1 MAGGNDTR
9 SRIILSILLCILDIA
24 GRHCIRKDP
33 NAVNFVADRA
43 VNQGTY
49 QVTCISRF
57 VLLSSWKCRRHIGF
71 VCYQAKGHFN
81 LRVNR
86 YPNSASTFQLTRLIT
101 SGDISLNPGPS
112 MVKYT
117 CPKCSRTVAR
127 HHRALDCSICG
138 LKHHIKYGKVTPRE
152 YKATQRRDLMT
163 WSCPRCVT
171 QPALQE
177 SGPDI
182 NQMSALP
189 FGSVSYES
197 CLSMVESQEVT
208 PINASYEDEEC
219 DSHLSDL
226 IQKLANRSAKDIRVG
241 HLNVCSLRNKIEEL
255 RCLQMFCRF
264 EVLAITE
271 THLDKTVPDTALDID
286 RMKFLRLDRKGRKGG
301 GCILYFADHLQ
312 ATHRKDLFIDGLE
325 AIWVQV
331 KFPSTSVLFS
341 VMYRPPD
348 FNLFFDL
355 ISSPLEK
362 AWLKSSNIFLLG
374 DFNCNLLIEGNQESD
389 TNISNANINKLRS
402 IFEMFNMQ
410 NVIQEAARLTIT
422 SSTLID
428 LIVTTRKTLSV
439 LQVYSLWAY
448 QTTT

>member
-1 MAGGNDTR
+1 MAGGNDTL
-9 SRIILSILLCILDIA
+9 SRIILSILLCILGIA
-24 GRHCIRKDP
+24 WSHCIQKDP
-33 NAVNFVADRA
+33 NAVYFVADRA
-43 VNQGTY
+43 VNQGTH

-86 YPNSASTFQLTRLIT
+86 YPNSVSTFQLTRLIT

-112 MVKYT
+112 TVKYT
-117 CPKCSRTVAR
+117 CPICSRTVAR

-138 LKHHIKYGKVTPRE
+138 LKHHIKCGKVTPKE

-189 FGSVSYES
+189 FGSVSDES
-197 CLSMVESQEVT
+197 FLSMVESREVT
-208 PINASYEDEEC
+208 PINASYEEC

-226 IQKLANRSAKDIRVG
+226 VQKLANRSAKDIRVG
-241 HLNVCSLRNKIEEL
+241 HLNVCSLRKKIEKL

-264 EVLAITE
+264 EVLGITE
-271 THLDKTVPDTALDID
+271 THLDQTVSDTGLDID

-301 GCILYFADHLQ
+301 GCIRYYADHLQ
-312 ATHRKDLFIDGLE
+312 VTHRKDLFIDGLE

-331 KFPSTSVLFS
+331 KFPSTLVLFS
-341 VMYRPPD
+341 VRPPD
-348 FNLFFDL
+348 FNQFFDL

-362 AWLKSSNIFLLG
+362 AWLKSSKYFSTG
-374 DFNCNLLIEGNQESD
+374 
-389 TNISNANINKLRS
+389 
-402 IFEMFNMQ
+402 
-410 NVIQEAARLTIT
+410 RLQ
-422 SSTLID
+422 
-428 LIVTTRKTLSV
+428 
-439 LQVYSLWAY
+439 LQPSYRR
-448 QTTT
+448 